1 MINNEIP
8 LSQSVRIQPKNKIV
22 ITVIGE
28 SGVGKTSFLNSL
40 IFSSNT
46 VNQRQVPTLG
56 LDIRYWRVNNDLLI
70 KFYEVGEFTLKNNGE
85 LFENL
90 SEVSSYIFYVIDYS
104 NPNSVDYINDF
115 KKYFAKNKLV
125 VIFNKDDRQK
135 LLSEQSD
142 SFFKFK
148 NGYSIEKIIS
158 TNCYNK
164 DIIDKVKL
172 EIEEIIKKGLDGQND
187 EELNKKQSLFD
198 KDVDAQYSRPEPKK
212 KNIGCF

>member
-90 SEVSSYIFYVIDYS
+90 
-104 NPNSVDYINDF
+104 
-115 KKYFAKNKLV
+115 
-125 VIFNKDDRQK
+125 
-135 LLSEQSD
+135 
-142 SFFKFK
+142 
-148 NGYSIEKIIS
+148 
-158 TNCYNK
+158 
-164 DIIDKVKL
+164 
-172 EIEEIIKKGLDGQND
+172 
-187 EELNKKQSLFD
+187 
-198 KDVDAQYSRPEPKK
+198 
-212 KNIGCF
+212 

>member
-85 LFENL
+85 LFDNL
-90 SEVSSYIFYVIDYS
+90 SEVSSYVFYVVDYL

-125 VIFNKDDRQK
+125 VIFNKEDRQK

-142 SFFKFK
+142 SFCKFK

-164 DIIDKVKL
+164 DIKDFNTIQSFIIFYIFLIFVYKVHKT
-172 EIEEIIKKGLDGQND
+172 
-187 EELNKKQSLFD
+187 
-198 KDVDAQYSRPEPKK
+198 
-212 KNIGCF
+212 